1 MEREIGISFPG
12 SSLSDSA
19 FYYKEQTE
27 PEPYQELFLT
37 TSKNAKRRLRG
48 WLQYIENAMMDI
60 RKYDD
65 RDQLNAY
72 VICTKFSYT
81 EVEVRDSEG
90 NSHIQKIESAIHQNL
105 RFIIGRLDV
114 VTNRKRTEKAFPAEQ
129 MNDLIRFKEHI
140 TELVKLIDNCSSS
153 IRKYDTNKTIDAL
166 IKDILDK
173 NEELFE
179 DLQKVKSFVVYNKEL
194 NDDVEA
200 DID

>member
-1 MEREIGISFPG
+1 MEKEIGIDFPG
-12 SSLSDSA
+12 STLGDSA
-19 FYYKEQTE
+19 FYKEQTE

-194 NDDVEA
+194 NAAVES

>member
-1 MEREIGISFPG
+1 MEKEIGIEFPG
-12 SSLSDSA
+12 SSLGDSA
-19 FYYKEQTE
+19 FYKEQTE
-27 PEPYQELFLT
+27 PKPYQELFLT

-48 WLQYIENAMMDI
+48 WLQYIENAMMAI

-194 NDDVEA
+194 NDDAEA

>member
-1 MEREIGISFPG
+1 MEKEIGIDFPG
-12 SSLSDSA
+12 STLGDSA
-19 FYYKEQTE
+19 FYKEQTE

-48 WLQYIENAMMDI
+48 WLQYIEAAMEAI

-65 RDQLNAY
+65 NGQLNAY

-105 RFIIGRLDV
+105 RFIIDRLDV

-194 NDDVEA
+194 NAAVES

>member
-1 MEREIGISFPG
+1 MEKEIGIDFPG
-12 SSLSDSA
+12 SSLGDSA
-19 FYYKEQTE
+19 FYKEQTE
-27 PEPYQELFLT
+27 PEMYQELFLT

-48 WLQYIENAMMDI
+48 WLQYIENAMMAI

-194 NDDVEA
+194 NDDAEV

>member
-1 MEREIGISFPG
+1 MEKEIGIDFPG
-12 SSLSDSA
+12 SSLGDSA
-19 FYYKEQTE
+19 FYKEQTE

-48 WLQYIENAMMDI
+48 WLQYIENAMMAI

-194 NDDVEA
+194 NAAIES